1 MYKSIAMG
9 SQYVSHWL
17 RVVVCVSLV
26 CPHIFFKF
34 GATNFFYT
42 SYVIEMKPDK
52 FVARESSLGC
62 IVTYLRK
69 NYPGSSIGRSPNLQA
84 GIVVLITAMDK

>member
-17 RVVVCVSLV
+17 RVVVCVSFV

-34 GATNFFYT
+34 CATNFFYT
-42 SYVIEMKPDK
+42 SYVIEKK
-52 FVARESSLGC
+52 
-62 IVTYLRK
+62 
-69 NYPGSSIGRSPNLQA
+69 
-84 GIVVLITAMDK
+84 LIHLWHDEFTAMYSNVPKKELPGWLNR

>member
-9 SQYVSHWL
+9 SQYVCHWL
-17 RVVVCVSLV
+17 RVVGYVSLV

-52 FVARESSLGC
+52 FVAG
-62 IVTYLRK
+62 
-69 NYPGSSIGRSPNLQA
+69 
-84 GIVVLITAMDK
+84 